1 MDTFT
6 IYFDV
11 EHPRRIKRFWWS
23 YSVFF
28 TGFFIYQGWRYLTH
42 IHGLAEWI
50 LGIINIFGA
59 VAIVTTGIINLYTSK
74 KFGRPRVVFSNEGL
88 EIKTKQRGHAE
99 KISWDE
105 IQAMHLK
112 INGVEIIPKAQSAHP
127 IEILA
132 GTCSYTQFQQI
143 KKNLKKYSAKY
154 HVESNF

>member
-6 IYFDV
+6 VYLDV
-11 EHPRRIKRFWWS
+11 EHPRRMKRFWWS
-23 YSVFF
+23 YFVFF
-28 TGFFIYQGWRYLTH
+28 TGFLIYQGWRYLTH

-50 LGIINIFGA
+50 LGTINILGA
-59 VAIVTTGIINLYTSK
+59 VAIIATAIIDLYTSK
-74 KFGRPRVVFSNEGL
+74 KFGRPRVVFSKEGL

-112 INGVEIIPKAQSAHP
+112 INGVEIIPKAQPAHP
-127 IEILA
+127 IEIPA

-143 KKNLKKYSAKY
+143 KKNLKEYSAKY

>member
-11 EHPRRIKRFWWS
+11 EHPRRMKWFWRW

-50 LGIINIFGA
+50 LGTINILVA
-59 VAIVTTGIINLYTSK
+59 VGIVTTGIIDLYTSK
-74 KFGRPRVVFSNEGL
+74 KFGRPRVVFSSEGL
-88 EIKTKQRGHAE
+88 EIKTKQRGYAK
-99 KISWDE
+99 KITWDE

-112 INGVEIIPKAQSAHP
+112 INGVEIIPKAQPAHP
-127 IEILA
+127 IEIPA
-132 GTCSYTQFQQI
+132 GHCSYTQFQQI
-143 KKNLKKYSAKY
+143 KKNLKEYSAKY

>member
-11 EHPRRIKRFWWS
+11 EHPRQMKRFWWS
-23 YSVFF
+23 YCVFF
-28 TGFFIYQGWRYLTH
+28 SGFLIYQGWRTLSH
-42 IHGLAEWI
+42 IHGPAEWI
-50 LGIINIFGA
+50 LGTINLLGA
-59 VAIVTTGIINLYTSK
+59 VAIIAAGIIDLYLRK
-74 KFGRPRVVFSNEGL
+74 KFGRPCVVFSSEGL

-99 KISWDE
+99 KISWNE

-112 INGVEIIPKAQSAHP
+112 INGVEIIPKAQPAHP
-127 IEILA
+127 IEIPA

-143 KKNLKKYSAKY
+143 KKNLKEYSAEY